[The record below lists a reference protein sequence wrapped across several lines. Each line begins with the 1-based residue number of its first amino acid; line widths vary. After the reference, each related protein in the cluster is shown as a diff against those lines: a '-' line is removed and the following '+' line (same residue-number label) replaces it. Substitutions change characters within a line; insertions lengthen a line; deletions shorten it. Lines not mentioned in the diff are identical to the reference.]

1 MNKKITV
8 FCLLLLTV
16 CLSVTVLSV
25 RGPKTPS
32 NLSTAT
38 AGVHYADSDGDGFDD
53 DAFDFNI
60 DDIFTTRAPSGSTT
74 KNNVQESVSN
84 AAGELASEVGGKVTQ
99 KQEEISKG
107 AGSVIGAVSNFFGD
121 EALGNMGD
129 NFSHYVSEFRGNIGS
144 GSSSGSSSG
153 GLFGGLLDRIRNIGG
168 GNNST
173 PTYEPSVYTP
183 ITPVVTRSSNGG
195 SSYNNLNNNVTSPA
209 PATPATPAAPAAE
222 SGDPVNFSSNVNP
235 YTKPAG
241 SFRPGD
247 EDETIKWLQWIF
259 VYTGSLPST
268 GVNGKLDDN
277 TVAAVKTLQRKYG
290 LTVDGAITPEVVKA
304 AEQDFYAAV
313 GGLST
318 VPAESATEPVSEQEP
333 APGDYHNNV
342 GVIVLIICIAVI
354 WCVAAGAIVFI
365 LLYKKKKKAAAPAAK
380 PADKPADK
388 PAAPADASA
397 AAPAESGNMSL
408 SDLFAEAG
416 TKNEPKA

>member
-74 KNNVQESVSN
+74 KSNVQESVSN

-99 KQEEISKG
+99 KQEEISKN
-107 AGSVIGAVSNFFGD
+107 AGTLIGAVSSFFGD
-121 EALGNMGD
+121 EAIGNMSE
-129 NFSHYVSEFRGNIGS
+129 NFSVYVSDFRGNIGS
-144 GSSSGSSSG
+144 GSGSSSSG

-168 GNNST
+168 GNSDT
-173 PTYEPSVYTP
+173 TYEATVYTP
-183 ITPVVTRSSNGG
+183 ITPVVTGGSYGG
-195 SSYNNLNNNVTSPA
+195 SSYTTPNNNVTSA
-209 PATPATPAAPAAE
+209 ATPATPASPATPAAA

-235 YTKPAG
+235 YTKPSG
-241 SFRPGD
+241 SFQPGD

-268 GVNGKLDDN
+268 GINGKLDDN

-290 LTVDGAITPEVVKA
+290 LKVDGAVTADVVKA
-304 AEQDFYAAV
+304 AEQEFYAAV
-313 GGLST
+313 GSQST
-318 VPAESATEPVSEQEP
+318 DPAATDTVPVSEEP

-342 GVIVLIICIAVI
+342 GAIVLIICIAVI

-365 LLYKKKKKAAAPAAK
+365 LLYKKKKKTAAAAAK
-380 PADKPADK
+380 PAEVK
-388 PAAPADASA
+388 PAAPAAPA
-397 AAPAESGNMSL
+397 EAPAESGNMSL